1 MKLCLA
7 DAFFG
12 KRCERKITFSDLSSH
27 LAVQLSDKQML
38 VVGDADSVLLGFGNP
53 HSSKE
58 QGAMLKLIAQ
68 VHFQTAQC
76 KVSFKLMVLDHGPLV
91 C

>member
-1 MKLCLA
+1 MEIQVSEYITQTIAEMSKHYRKDRMKSCLA

-53 HSSKE
+53 
-58 QGAMLKLIAQ
+58 L
-68 VHFQTAQC
+68 
-76 KVSFKLMVLDHGPLV
+76 
-91 C
+91 